1 MVSKECC
8 SKITGRD
15 EISQTECSR
24 ASFEI
29 TAFEQSKLRILARPC
44 DIYISERRAQGRG
57 WAKFYMTRR
66 NRTKVSSIH
75 FQREL
80 TLLSWRTSSA
90 RCISMHVRRGDLF
103 KEALD
108 LAETSSAHTRRHVL
122 SLHRIDVSLSDRGN
136 FVKFTLESFL
146 TSQSSSFPPYCV
158 PLILLF
164 RHWFDL
170 CFHDANILSLIYLA
184 VM

>member
-15 EISQTECSR
+15 EISQTECNR

-108 LAETSSAHTRRHVL
+108 LAETLPRIRGDMSYPCIASMSHYQIEEIL
-122 SLHRIDVSLSDRGN
+122 SNSLLNPSSLHNLLR
-136 FVKFTLESFL
+136 FL
-146 TSQSSSFPPYCV
+146 LTT
-158 PLILLF
+158 F
-164 RHWFDL
+164 R
-170 CFHDANILSLIYLA
+170 
-184 VM
+184 